1 MFKFEHMTNVFEKP
15 IIGQSLEE
23 MEDLLTLLNEKRFRG
38 RQIFDWVY
46 RKRIYDFSKMSD
58 LPITLREK
66 LDLIKIH
73 PLKEGIP
80 SPLFAAHKFQRINV
94 QGFLPYL

>member
-1 MFKFEHMTNVFEKP
+1 MFKFKHMTNVFQKP

-23 MEDLLTLLNEKRFRG
+23 LEELLISLNEKKFRG

-46 RKRIYDFSKMSD
+46 RKKVYDFSKMSD

-66 LDLIKIH
+66 LDSIKFH
-73 PLKEGIP
+73 PLKIVYEHI
-80 SPLFAAHKFQRINV
+80 L
-94 QGFLPYL
+94 